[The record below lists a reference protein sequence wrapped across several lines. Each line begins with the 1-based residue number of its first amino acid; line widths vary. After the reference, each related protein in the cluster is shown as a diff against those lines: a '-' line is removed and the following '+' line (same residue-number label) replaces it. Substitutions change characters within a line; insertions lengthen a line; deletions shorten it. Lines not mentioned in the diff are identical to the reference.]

1 MNEKDL
7 PNQDCG
13 SQSKTDK
20 CVQHKT
26 NWTSRRRVIQ
36 LLASGAGATAAIAL
50 PTFHRNNVAIAADNN
65 AKSQAVQRLEPNLFE
80 LQGYDIQITYS
91 TSSIKG
97 VPQFTFLGRGRELT
111 FSGSDIKAE
120 ETGLGRSVTV
130 ILENGASDAPIES
143 LTLLLPFV
151 QVSSSVKELQIQ
163 TLAIFS
169 RTALFV
175 IPTSPAQF
183 QTYDTVNLSGSAKLV
198 QF

>member
-7 PNQDCG
+7 HNEDSG
-13 SQSKTDK
+13 SQSRTDK
-20 CVQHKT
+20 FVQHKK

-36 LLASGAGATAAIAL
+36 LLATGAGATATIAL
-50 PTFHRNNVAIAADNN
+50 PAFHRNVAIAADGET
-65 AKSQAVQRLEPNLFE
+65 QAVQRLVPNLFE

-97 VPQFTFLGRGRELT
+97 VPQFTFSGRGRELT
-111 FSGSDIKAE
+111 FSGSDIKSE
-120 ETGLGRSVTV
+120 ETGFGRSVTV
-130 ILENGASDAPIES
+130 VLENGAADAPIES

-175 IPTSPAQF
+175 IPTNPTQF
-183 QTYDTVNLSGSAKLV
+183 QTYDTVNLSGTAKLV

>member
-1 MNEKDL
+1 MNEKNLHNEDS
-7 PNQDCG
+7 G
-13 SQSKTDK
+13 SQSRTDK
-20 CVQHKT
+20 FIQHKT

-36 LLASGAGATAAIAL
+36 LLATGAGATATMAL
-50 PTFHRNNVAIAADNN
+50 PAFHRNVAIAADGD
-65 AKSQAVQRLEPNLFE
+65 KSQAVQRLVPNLFE

-97 VPQFTFLGRGRELT
+97 VPQFTFSGRGRELT
-111 FSGSDIKAE
+111 FSGSDIKSE
-120 ETGLGRSVTV
+120 ETGFGRSVTV
-130 ILENGASDAPIES
+130 VLENGAADAPIES

-163 TLAIFS
+163 TVAIFS

-175 IPTSPAQF
+175 IPTNPTQF
-183 QTYDTVNLSGSAKLV
+183 QTYDTVNLSGTAKLV